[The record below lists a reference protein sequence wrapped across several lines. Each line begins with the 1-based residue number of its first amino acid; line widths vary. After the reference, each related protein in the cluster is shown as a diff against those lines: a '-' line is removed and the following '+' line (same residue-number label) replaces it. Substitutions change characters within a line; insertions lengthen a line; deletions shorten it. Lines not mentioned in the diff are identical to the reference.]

1 MVTVAGSR
9 FCVNYKR
16 TAPTLRFLD
25 DYDVVVVALTCVA
38 KRAAC
43 GCTSPPP
50 SPKKK
55 PPGKIPPFIHGT
67 HSNEASEPET

>member
-1 MVTVAGSR
+1 MLPEADSVLITKELATSLCS
-9 FCVNYKR
+9 F
-16 TAPTLRFLD
+16 D

-43 GCTSPPP
+43 GFAPFLPLAATPFG
-50 SPKKK
+50 K
-55 PPGKIPPFIHGT
+55 PPFDPHST